1 MFSFQIVLRN
11 SKFRE
16 VKIVEKKTFKNNFLF
31 CRFPAHIKAFYM
43 QKCKDDPTFTES
55 VDILLPNVGEIVGG
69 SMRMDNYEEL
79 MEAYKREGLNA
90 ADYYWYTDQVKQV
103 LSEP

>member
-1 MFSFQIVLRN
+1 
-11 SKFRE
+11 
-16 VKIVEKKTFKNNFLF
+16 
-31 CRFPAHIKAFYM
+31 M

-90 ADYYWYTDQVKQV
+90 ADYYWYTDQVRKIFIIFILLHAKKV
-103 LSEP
+103 YSFGNVA

>member
-1 MFSFQIVLRN
+1 MN
-11 SKFRE
+11 
-16 VKIVEKKTFKNNFLF
+16 
-31 CRFPAHIKAFYM
+31 RFPAHIKAFYM
-43 QKCKDDPTFTES
+43 QRCKDDPTYTES

-90 ADYYWYTDQVKQV
+90 ADYYWYTDQVC
-103 LSEP
+103 